1 MTSPG
6 PASRPCRRRIATGRG
21 RVARVERTLFGKPAR
36 YDGGLQEVAEGTFAW
51 LQPNGEF
58 GESNAGV
65 VVGEGEA
72 LLVDTLW
79 DPVLTRRML
88 DSIGAHI
95 GAPISTLV
103 NTHSDGDHVWGNQ
116 LLAGTEIIATHAA
129 ARIIQE

>member
-1 MTSPG
+1 
-6 PASRPCRRRIATGRG
+6 
-21 RVARVERTLFGKPAR
+21 
-36 YDGGLQEVAEGTFAW
+36 AW

-129 ARIIQE
+129 ARIIQEEKPSALQRFKALAPRLRAVGGLPLPLIGKLRLPLVPRLP